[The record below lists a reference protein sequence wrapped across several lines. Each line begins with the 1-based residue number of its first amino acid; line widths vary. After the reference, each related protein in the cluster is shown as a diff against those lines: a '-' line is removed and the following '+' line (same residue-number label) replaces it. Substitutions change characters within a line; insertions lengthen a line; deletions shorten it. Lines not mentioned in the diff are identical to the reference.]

1 MITERAMLAAIHIS
15 IWTAVKH
22 DKGVSRDVA
31 RQHGAHESAGRYNK
45 QLLRDAEKLEALRV
59 LSGQIRQY
67 FYKITL
73 PWSDEGYRLLPAHF
87 YFELTTKMREFEQ
100 AFAEQV
106 EEFLAIYPSYIEQV
120 RPELNGLFR
129 EEDYPS
135 AEKLRNKFG
144 VKLEVLPIPS
154 GEDFRVTL
162 SEEEQARVARE
173 IDESVRQ
180 SLQRGTEDLWIRLK
194 SVVTHMVDRLNEP
207 ESRFHATLVTNVFD
221 LVDLLPRMNVNQDEE
236 LNRFAAEIK
245 DRLCSFTAHDLKK
258 NEILRVATA
267 SDAAEILT
275 KMDAVL
281 RDREQSSISQVPDAA
296 PNAEDIFTRM
306 SAYLEVPAA

>member
-1 MITERAMLAAIHIS
+1 MAQ
-15 IWTAVKH
+15 
-22 DKGVSRDVA
+22 
-31 RQHGAHESAGRYNK
+31 QHGAHEGAGRYNK

-100 AFAEQV
+100 AFAQQV
-106 EEFLAIYPSYIEQV
+106 EEFLAVYPSYIEQV

-180 SLQRGTEDLWIRLK
+180 SLQRGTEDLWMRLK
-194 SVVTHMVDRLNEP
+194 VVVAHMVERLNEP
-207 ESRFHATLVTNVFD
+207 ESRFHASLVTNVFE
-221 LVDLLPRMNVNQDEE
+221 LVDLLPRLNVNQDEE
-236 LNRFAAEIK
+236 LNRFAEEIK
-245 DRLCSFTAHDLKK
+245 DRLCGFTAHDLKK

-267 SDAAEILT
+267 NDAAEILT

-281 RDREQSSISQVPDAA
+281 HEREQSSAGQISEVA
-296 PNAEDIFTRM
+296 PSAEDIFAHM
-306 SAYLEVPAA
+306 AAYMEVPAA